1 MAKNKGK
8 AFEEIFKKNFK
19 ESFPDGTIDR
29 IYDTTNGYKTISN
42 ISDFIGYNEPNIFYL
57 ECKSHLGNT
66 FPLANLT
73 QYDKLK
79 EKVGIPGVRAGV
91 VL

>member
-8 AFEEIFKKNFK
+8 AFEEVFKKNFK

-42 ISDFIGYNEPNIFYL
+42 ISDFIGNNEPNIF
-57 ECKSHLGNT
+57 
-66 FPLANLT
+66 
-73 QYDKLK
+73 
-79 EKVGIPGVRAGV
+79 
-91 VL
+91 

>member
-8 AFEEIFKKNFK
+8 AFEEVFKKNFK

-42 ISDFIGYNEPNIFYL
+42 ISDFIGNTPLVEISGL
-57 ECKSHLGNT
+57 EGQKARMDRPCQRIQCDTHY
-66 FPLANLT
+66 A
-73 QYDKLK
+73 
-79 EKVGIPGVRAGV
+79 
-91 VL
+91 